1 MTNIRKVAEL
11 AGVSVATVSR
21 TLKTPDIV
29 SPGTRDRVLAAVE
42 QAGYRPNLMAVQF
55 RSQRTRNLVVLVPT
69 IANTFFARVIGGIQ
83 EAAQRRG
90 YGILLCNTLGD
101 ERAERAYAGMVSTRQ
116 ADGLIQLRAY
126 DPFGASSAEARP
138 PMVNACE
145 VLDEAPCPTVK
156 LDNRAAARAVTEH
169 LLSLGHRRIGMIK
182 GPRNSPL
189 TRDRLLGFQ
198 DALAAAGLVP
208 DESLWCPGDFTL
220 RSGHRAVGDLLSQS
234 EPPTAIFCENDE
246 MAMGALRRIREAGLR
261 VPEDISVAGFDDIA
275 FASFCDPSLT
285 TIAQPAEDFGR
296 VAVSL
301 LLDVI
306 DERDEAADQHCI
318 MPFELVV
325 RESTGPSA

>member
-1 MTNIRKVAEL
+1 M
-11 AGVSVATVSR
+11 
-21 TLKTPDIV
+21 
-29 SPGTRDRVLAAVE
+29 
-42 QAGYRPNLMAVQF
+42 
-55 RSQRTRNLVVLVPT
+55 
-69 IANTFFARVIGGIQ
+69 
-83 EAAQRRG
+83 
-90 YGILLCNTLGD
+90 
-101 ERAERAYAGMVSTRQ
+101 
-116 ADGLIQLRAY
+116 
-126 DPFGASSAEARP
+126 
-138 PMVNACE
+138 
-145 VLDEAPCPTVK
+145 
-156 LDNRAAARAVTEH
+156 
-169 LLSLGHRRIGMIK
+169 
-182 GPRNSPL
+182 

-198 DALAAAGLVP
+198 DALAAAGLAP

-220 RSGHRAVGDLLSQS
+220 RSGHRAAGDLLSQS